1 MFEHLDKTS
10 TSQKKVRRELY
21 LRNKSGED
29 FSRIKKSCLGQY
41 GIPYIIL
48 VALLHV
54 LRKTE
59 VQGAVW
65 SSILIG
71 DYDYGSDFRPRN

>member
-1 MFEHLDKTS
+1 M
-10 TSQKKVRRELY
+10 Y
-21 LRNKSGED
+21 LRTKSGED

-54 LRKTE
+54 LKNTGI
-59 VQGAVW
+59 QGAV
-65 SSILIG
+65 
-71 DYDYGSDFRPRN
+71 